1 MNYNTTIHDY
11 KGMHINNKN
20 VYLKKI
26 KCIVLINV
34 AKGLLQLVTM
44 LRKSLKTCKTW
55 QNHFKLLEKFNKYL
69 LNVLLEKIFIWQ
81 CYSKWNV
88 S

>member
-1 MNYNTTIHDY
+1 MNYNTTIHDH
-11 KGMHINNKN
+11 KWMHRNSKD

-34 AKGLLQLVTM
+34 TKGLLQLVTM
-44 LRKSLKTCKTW
+44 LKESLKMCKTW

-69 LNVLLEKIFIWQ
+69 WNVLLENIFIW
-81 CYSKWNV
+81 
-88 S
+88 

>member
-44 LRKSLKTCKTW
+44 LRKSLKTCKT
-55 QNHFKLLEKFNKYL
+55 
-69 LNVLLEKIFIWQ
+69 
-81 CYSKWNV
+81 
-88 S
+88 